1 MDITI
6 NDITYPANTE
16 EWYCKGNAD
25 ILGSNNVFEV
35 PAIFNED
42 GTCNVAETQ
51 QKVATF
57 LAYIGQSKLST
68 LN

>member
-1 MDITI
+1 MDIII
-6 NDITYPANTE
+6 NDIAYPANTE

-25 ILGSNNVFEV
+25 ILGVNNVFEV

>member
-1 MDITI
+1 MKF
-6 NDITYPANTE
+6 TYPANQQ
-16 EWYCKGNAD
+16 EWYAKGTA
-25 ILGSNNVFEV
+25 ILDDGVEVYFEV